1 MTTQSI
7 VDDIVDWLKALILGD
22 FVEEQPIS
30 AQIVGGAIALIPV
43 VQQVMNAR
51 DISGVLFHIN
61 RKGGFAAAEKSDYMN
76 LGFAAIAVIPEVG
89 SVFKMVFKPLWKE
102 RRLAGPALRSGL
114 DMLER
119 MLGMAKGGAVKW
131 IKALEWGTLTRD
143 AIARANAALDAMEQM
158 LVYLSAP
165 HWWVPDRLASV
176 ARDALPGV
184 QSMRGK
190 ISGPLTEG
198 VNAVRDFVNQLV
210 GEDTTAV
217 LTAIASAVPS
227 TSSRPRGAAEA
238 RARANHAHDG
248 KNATAPPP
256 VQAHPKTGDKPTQ
269 SVDTGRANNG
279 SKTTQPTQ
287 SVLAKVT
294 QTIQGIVGEHIVDYH
309 CLEGKAW
316 GTGWSLHDKGGA
328 GRWAVSPLRDLIS
341 PGKLNDG
348 THLVQLA
355 LQGPRG
361 RGIDGVWRK
370 KATGPQKYAVVE
382 AKCYMTPT
390 TSLKAM
396 LDDVYDKDELQ
407 TYRDD
412 TRAAKQAAKAGA
424 GRGKRKRGGGAEPAV
439 NGEQALSPAKTTS
452 PQKPEK
458 NVMQMSHV
466 WIGQRIKEEYGK
478 GVRNDMQ
485 IKFGTSPNYS
495 RHVMMDS
502 IPQVAKHYAAIEKAL
517 TSDAGLDPDEH
528 CDHTITREFGDAQL
542 NAEERRRSAKNTG
555 SLGMSAP

>member
-158 LVYLSAP
+158 LIYLSAP

-198 VNAVRDFVNQLV
+198 VNAVRDFVNHLV
-210 GEDTTAV
+210 GEDTAAV

-238 RARANHAHDG
+238 RARANHTGNETRGA
-248 KNATAPPP
+248 APP
-256 VQAHPKTGDKPTQ
+256 VQTHPRTGDGPTQ
-269 SVDTGRANNG
+269 SVDTGHVNTG

-294 QTIQGIVGEHIVDYH
+294 RTIQGIVGEHIVDYH

-316 GTGWSLHDKGGA
+316 GLGWSAHDKGKD
-328 GRWAVSPLRDLIS
+328 GRWEASPLKNLSS

-348 THLVQLA
+348 THLVQLV

-361 RGIDGVWRK
+361 RGIDGLWRK

-390 TSLKAM
+390 TSLKSM

-412 TRAAKQAAKAGA
+412 VRTAKDAAKPAGGGKGKR
-424 GRGKRKRGGGAEPAV
+424 GRGGTTPAAGG
-439 NGEQALSPAKTTS
+439 SPSTPPK
-452 PQKPEK
+452 KPVK
-458 NVMQMSHV
+458 HVMQMSHV
-466 WIGQRIKEEYGK
+466 WIENR
-478 GVRNDMQ
+478 VRESYDLDVRDE
-485 IKFGTSPNYS
+485 ILRKFGASPNYS
-495 RHVMMDS
+495 RHVMLVS
-502 IPQVAKHYAAIEKAL
+502 IPQVVDHYQAIEKAI
-517 TSDAGLDPDEH
+517 SSGVAIDPKTH
-528 CDHTITREFGDAQL
+528 TNHTITREFGDAQL
-542 NAEERRRSAKNTG
+542 NAEERSRATAKTG
-555 SLGMSAP
+555 PAPVLTP